1 MQGSGT
7 ADGAALGAHPGPWG
21 LESRAPLTLQ
31 LPAATFITEGDAKF
45 QVELG
50 KKGVCVPT
58 RSSGCGGGKP
68 GSRGADI

>member
-31 LPAATFITEGDAKF
+31 LPAA
-45 QVELG
+45 
-50 KKGVCVPT
+50 
-58 RSSGCGGGKP
+58 R
-68 GSRGADI
+68 